1 MEAIDLVFVVLF
13 GLLWGSFLNV
23 VIYRLPA
30 GKSLLR
36 PRSSCP
42 RCGVPIKPYDNVP
55 VLSYLWLG
63 GRCRSCRKRIPLV
76 YPLVELLTVGCLL
89 ILYLTFG
96 LTLHFLACA
105 LFVTSLIVLGF
116 IDFFHQVLPDAV
128 TLPGLGLAVLYSFFR
143 PDLNWIQALLG
154 AAVGGGSIL
163 LIIGLYYLVRRREGM
178 GLGDVTMMF
187 LVGAFL
193 GWRLAVLTLILA
205 ALSGAL
211 VGLVLMV
218 AKKKSLQQALPFGSF
233 LAPAA
238 FASLLWGDRLVAWY
252 VSLYRR

>member
-1 MEAIDLVFVVLF
+1 METIELVFLAVF
-13 GLLWGSFLNV
+13 GLIWGSFLNV

-42 RCGVPIKPYDNVP
+42 QCGAPIKPYDNVP

-63 GRCRSCRKRIPLV
+63 GRCRNCRKRIPLH
-76 YPLVELLTVGCLL
+76 YPLVELLTVGLL
-89 ILYLTFG
+89 VILYLTFG

-105 LFVTSLIVLGF
+105 LFATALLVLGF
-116 IDFFHQVLPDAV
+116 IDFFHQVLPDAI
-128 TLPGLGLAVLYSFFR
+128 TLPGLALALIYSFFR
-143 PDLNWIQALLG
+143 ADLKWTQALLG

-163 LIIGLYYLVRRREGM
+163 LIMGLYYLVRRQQGM
-178 GLGDVTMMF
+178 GWGDATMML

-193 GWRLAVLTLILA
+193 GWRSAVLTLILA

-211 VGLVLMV
+211 VGLALIVF
-218 AKKKSLQQALPFGSF
+218 KKKSGQQALPFGSF

-238 FASLLWGDRLVAWY
+238 FASLLWGQRLVDWY